1 MNLMLMA
8 LLTGYGVSEVGKGP
22 ITTDTAGGTMPYL
35 YAKYVLRG
43 TYTVGS
49 TGLRSNTAISD
60 TITLSGIPSGPDVV
74 KAFLIYSVIANEPHP
89 EMRLNGSPVSGVQ
102 VARGPS
108 PCWNDS
114 LIYTYVAD
122 ITPQVQAIGNGDYIL
137 SGFYCP
143 SGTNYQPGGTDGAS
157 IIAIYCDNNLPV
169 RAVVLYLGAFTITW
183 KLNMDHEDTLTW
195 SMGNFTASNPVTT
208 ARVTMLFSDGQ
219 DYWNFGQFGWNTG
232 KEKLYFQS
240 VLLRSG
246 TRGLPGGS
254 GNLYDEVDY
263 PNAEGAI
270 PGGASSVQMTL
281 IAAPDTPNTN
291 YEDCITVVGSVLS
304 VSTTEAETY
313 NCVLSAEE
321 GTAAGDLSLRVAGS
335 RIVLSLPFPV
345 NGNLSLYS
353 SDGRLLGVIAEGR
366 LSSGELPLPSLGPGV
381 YFLRLRTEIGEAGAK
396 LILSG

>member
-1 MNLMLMA
+1 MNLMLM
-8 LLTGYGVSEVGKGP
+8 LLAGFGVSEVGKGP

-49 TGLRSNTAISD
+49 TGLRSNTAITD

-89 EMRLNGSPVSGVQ
+89 EMNLNGSPVSGVQ
-102 VARGPS
+102 VGRGPS

-122 ITPQVQAIGNGDYIL
+122 ITPQVKATGNGNYIL

-157 IIAIYCDNNLPV
+157 IIVIYCDNNLPV
-169 RAVVLYLGAFTITW
+169 RDVVLYVGAFTVTW
-183 KLNMDHEDTLTW
+183 QLNMDYEDTLTW
-195 SMGNFTASNPVTT
+195 SMGNFTASNPVST

-219 DYWNFGQFGWNTG
+219 DYWNYGQFGWNTG

-240 VLLRSG
+240 ALLRSG

-263 PNAEGAI
+263 PNAQGEI
-270 PGGASSVQMTL
+270 PGGASSVHMTL
-281 IAAPDTPNTN
+281 ITAPDTPTTAI
-291 YEDCITVVGSVLS
+291 EDCITVVSSILS

-313 NCVLSAEE
+313 NCVLSADE
-321 GTAAGDLSLRVAGS
+321 GVATDGLGLRVAGG
-335 RIVLSLPFPV
+335 RIVLSLPFPTA
-345 NGNLSLYS
+345 GSLRLYS
-353 SDGRLLGVIAEGR
+353 SDGRLLGVLAEGR
-366 LSSGELPLPSLGPGV
+366 LSSCKLPVPSLEPGV
-381 YFLRLRTEIGEAGAK
+381 YFLRLSTEAGEVVAK
-396 LILSG
+396 LVVRG